1 MEIYTN
7 MRINFNDEE
16 AAKKAE
22 PIIKDYVMKEA
33 KMAYEEWRSDFAEEI
48 KVNGCQV
55 IAEDVMVFIDEDF
68 KEVMEGIAYRLW
80 KEDLPFNL
88 YSWLVSCNCGYEAEV
103 DARLYKNGSFRTTYK
118 VRQ

>member
-7 MRINFNDEE
+7 MRINFNDED

-33 KMAYEEWRSDFAEEI
+33 KMAYEEWRPEFAEEI

-55 IAEDVMVFIDEDF
+55 IAEDVMCFIAEDF
-68 KEVMEGIAYRLW
+68 KEVMEGIANRLW
-80 KEDLPFNL
+80 RENLPFTL
-88 YSWLVSCNCGYEAEV
+88 YTWLESCNCGYEAEV
-103 DARLYKNGSFRTTYK
+103 SARLYKNGSFRIAYK